1 MNRKQRRAEQRQ
13 QAKSAT
19 GGVDRQ
25 LQRAADQRAAGRL
38 RDAVMIY
45 KEILDA
51 DPDHPTALHQFGV
64 TAIMAGQGD
73 LAVDLIERAIASADK
88 HGVGEGGAAYRPDL
102 AYALAMVGYHGEALE
117 IYEALL
123 TARPNDGETRVNFAN
138 LLYVLQRAGEAEAEY
153 RKAIALWPD
162 HVEAHANLGTL
173 LHEGQRYDEAIEAFQ
188 TALALRP
195 ESADL
200 HHNLGAAYRA
210 LDRFDDAAAAYGNG
224 ARLAPNRP
232 DLHEKHGA
240 ALSAAGELDDAA
252 AAFRRALAQTP
263 DFVDARTGLAEV
275 AVAQDMPKSAID
287 LCDEYLRD
295 FGYNS
300 GIIAAKALAHNDAG
314 EEAVAS
320 YFLDLDRFL
329 RAAEIAVP
337 PTFADRR
344 AFNAAIEAEA
354 RAHPSLTFEPPAVAT
369 TSGFQTGDLFQ
380 NAATPAVAAFRAAV
394 NAAVR
399 DYIAALPAEPSHPF
413 IANAPDRWSLMGW
426 TVILKSQGHQRAH
439 IHPDGWLSGV
449 YYVKVPDSVSDTP
462 GGSEDGWIEFGRPPD
477 TVPVKRENPTRRI
490 APREG
495 VMILFPSYLYH
506 RTIPF
511 EDSGERI
518 SFAFDVIAQREED
531 TVAGGGR

>member
-1 MNRKQRRAEQRQ
+1 MNRKQRRAEERQR
-13 QAKSAT
+13 AKSPT
-19 GGVDRQ
+19 VGVDRQ
-25 LQRAADQRAAGRL
+25 LQHAADQRAAGRL
-38 RDAVMIY
+38 REAAVIY
-45 KEILDA
+45 KDILSA
-51 DPDHPTALHQFGV
+51 VPDHPVALHQFGV

-88 HGVGEGGAAYRPDL
+88 DGAAEGGAAYRPDL

-123 TARPNDGETRVNFAN
+123 TAQPNDGETRVNFAN
-138 LLYVLQRAGEAEAEY
+138 LLYVLQRADEAEAEY
-153 RKAIALWPD
+153 RKAIVLSPD

-173 LHEGQRYDEAIEAFQ
+173 LHEGLRYEEALEPIQA
-188 TALALRP
+188 ALALQP

-210 LDRFDDAAAAYGNG
+210 LDRFDEAAAAYGHA
-224 ARLAPNRP
+224 ARIAPNRP

-240 ALSAAGELDDAA
+240 ALSAAGDLDEAA

-275 AVAQDMPKSAID
+275 AVAQGAPKSAID

-300 GIIAAKALAHNDAG
+300 GVIAAKALAHNDAG
-314 EEAVAS
+314 EESEAA
-320 YFLDLDRFL
+320 YFLDLDRFV
-329 RAAEIAVP
+329 RPAEIPVP
-337 PTFADRR
+337 LTFADRR
-344 AFNAAIEAEA
+344 AFDAAIEAEA

-380 NAATPAVAAFRAAV
+380 DASTPAIAAFRAAV

-413 IANAPDRWSLMGW
+413 IANAPDRWSLNGW

-449 YYVKVPDSVSDTP
+449 YYVKVPDSISDTP
-462 GGSEDGWIEFGRPPD
+462 GGSEEGWIEFGRPPE
-477 TVPVKRENPTRRI
+477 TVRTKRENPTRRI

-495 VMILFPSYLYH
+495 MMILFPSYLYH

-518 SFAFDVIAQREED
+518 SFAFDVIAQQEGDPAES
-531 TVAGGGR
+531 GGR

>member
-1 MNRKQRRAEQRQ
+1 MNRKQRRAEQRHQ
-13 QAKSAT
+13 GKSAT
-19 GGVDRQ
+19 GGADRL
-25 LQRAADQRAAGRL
+25 LQQAADQRTAGRL
-38 RDAVMIY
+38 RDAVTIY
-45 KEILDA
+45 KEILSA
-51 DPDHPTALHQFGV
+51 DPDHPIALHQFGV

-73 LAVDLIERAIASADK
+73 LAVDLIERAITAAGDDGASF
-88 HGVGEGGAAYRPDL
+88 RPDL

-117 IYEALL
+117 IYESLL
-123 TARPNDGETRVNFAN
+123 TAQPNDGETRVNFAN
-138 LLYVLQRAGEAEAEY
+138 LLYVLQRADEAEAEY
-153 RKAIALWPD
+153 RKAIALSPA
-162 HVEAHANLGTL
+162 HVEAYANLGTL
-173 LHEGQRYDEAIEAFQ
+173 LHEGQRYEEAIETFQ
-188 TALALRP
+188 AALALQP

-200 HHNLGAAYRA
+200 HHNLGAVYRA
-210 LDRFDDAAAAYGNG
+210 LDRFDEAAASYAE
-224 ARLAPNRP
+224 AVRRAPNRP

-240 ALSAAGELDDAA
+240 ALSASGDLDEAA

-275 AVAQDMPKSAID
+275 AMAQGAPKSAID

-300 GIIAAKALAHNDAG
+300 GVIAAKALAHNDAS
-314 EEAVAS
+314 EAAEAA
-320 YFLDLDRFL
+320 YFLDLDRFVCP
-329 RAAEIAVP
+329 AEIGVP
-337 PTFADRR
+337 PTFTNRR
-344 AFNAAIEAEA
+344 AFDAAIEAEA

-369 TSGFQTGDLFQ
+369 TSGFQTGDLFHD
-380 NAATPAVAAFRAAV
+380 AATPAIAALRGAV

-399 DYIAALPAEPSHPF
+399 DYIAALPDEPSHPF
-413 IANAPDRWSLMGW
+413 IANAPDRWTLNGW

-477 TVPVKRENPTRRI
+477 NVRAKRENPTRRI

-518 SFAFDVIAQREED
+518 SFAFDVIAQHGVDPAEL
-531 TVAGGGR
+531 VGR

>member
-1 MNRKQRRAEQRQ
+1 MDRKQPHAEQRHGNPV
-13 QAKSAT
+13 T
-19 GGVDRQ
+19 GDVDRQ
-25 LQRAADQRAAGRL
+25 LQQAADQRAAGRL

-45 KEILDA
+45 KEILGA
-51 DPDHPTALHQFGV
+51 CPEHPTALHQFGV
-64 TAIMAGQGD
+64 TAIMAEQGD
-73 LAVDLIERAIASADK
+73 LAVDLIERAIAAAGDD
-88 HGVGEGGAAYRPDL
+88 GAAYRPDL

-117 IYEALL
+117 IYESLL
-123 TARPNDGETRVNFAN
+123 TAQPNDAETRVKFAN
-138 LLYVLQRAGEAEAEY
+138 LLYVLQRADEAETEY
-153 RKAIALWPD
+153 RKAIALSPR

-173 LHEGQRYDEAIEAFQ
+173 LHESQRYDEAVEAFQ
-188 TALALRP
+188 TALALQP
-195 ESADL
+195 ESAEL
-200 HHNLGAAYRA
+200 HHNLGTAYRA
-210 LDRFDDAAAAYGNG
+210 LDRFGEAAAAYGEA
-224 ARLAPNRP
+224 ARRAPDRP

-240 ALSAAGELDDAA
+240 ALSAAGGLDEAA
-252 AAFRRALAQTP
+252 AAFRRAVALTP

-275 AVAQDMPKSAID
+275 AVAQGMPNAAID

-300 GIIAAKALAHNDAG
+300 GVIAAKALAHNDAG
-314 EEAVAS
+314 EEAEAA
-320 YFLDLDRFL
+320 YFLDLDRFV
-329 RAAEIAVP
+329 RPAEISVP
-337 PTFADRR
+337 PAFADRR
-344 AFNAAIEAEA
+344 AFDAAIEAEA

-380 NAATPAVAAFRAAV
+380 DAATPAIVAFRGAV
-394 NAAVR
+394 NAAVQ

-413 IANAPDRWSLMGW
+413 IANAPDRWSLNGW

-449 YYVKVPDSVSDTP
+449 YYVKVPDSVSETP

-477 TVPVKRENPTRRI
+477 NVRVKRESPTRRI

-511 EDSGERI
+511 EDSDERI
-518 SFAFDVIAQREED
+518 SFAFDVIAQREGDPVE
-531 TVAGGGR
+531 TGRR